1 MSNLLQ
7 TRNEV
12 YSAMKNIMELDA
24 SKRSEG
30 DYAKYNDLEGQYT
43 NLTKQIEAEVR
54 FDAVKAKM
62 GEVLDTRHVGNS
74 KTANTD
80 EIREA
85 FLDYVR
91 TGNMTEVRN
100 LNTFSAAEGGVNV
113 PTVLLNTIQ
122 KTLANANVMRQLP
135 GIKVIATTSTTT
147 LPIVGTGITALWKD
161 QNPSASYAETNPAF
175 TSATLGAY
183 KLTALVKLSDEL
195 VQDASTDL
203 EATIAQEIGT
213 AFGNAEETALVS
225 GSGTLQP
232 RGLLRVTAAGGE
244 NVLSQNLGSASGSI
258 LTDLIDGYYKMP
270 ASVRQG
276 AVYVVG
282 TAMASVMRKSRS
294 STGEFLWDTSVVVGA
309 PNTFNGVPVFESD
322 GCPATWDS
330 TTGILG
336 MLLNPSFV
344 TIGDRGG
351 YNLRRLMELYA
362 AEGNT
367 GYIASKR
374 TDIVLT
380 KGKAICKFVA
390 ASA

>member
-1 MSNLLQ
+1 
-7 TRNEV
+7 
-12 YSAMKNIMELDA
+12 
-24 SKRSEG
+24 
-30 DYAKYNDLEGQYT
+30 
-43 NLTKQIEAEVR
+43 
-54 FDAVKAKM
+54 
-62 GEVLDTRHVGNS
+62 
-74 KTANTD
+74 
-80 EIREA
+80 
-85 FLDYVR
+85 
-91 TGNMTEVRN
+91 
-100 LNTFSAAEGGVNV
+100 
-113 PTVLLNTIQ
+113 
-122 KTLANANVMRQLP
+122 
-135 GIKVIATTSTTT
+135 
-147 LPIVGTGITALWKD
+147 
-161 QNPSASYAETNPAF
+161 
-175 TSATLGAY
+175 
-183 KLTALVKLSDEL
+183 VKLSDEL

-213 AFGNAEETALVS
+213 AFGNAEETAFVS